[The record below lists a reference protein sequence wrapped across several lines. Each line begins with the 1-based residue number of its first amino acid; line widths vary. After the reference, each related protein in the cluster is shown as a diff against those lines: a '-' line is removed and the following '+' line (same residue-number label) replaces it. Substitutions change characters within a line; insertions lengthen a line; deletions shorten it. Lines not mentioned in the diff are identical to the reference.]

1 MEKLQGNRGEG
12 GSREAMFPA
21 CTFRRHSSPRS
32 TQWVLSLAW
41 HTVFKTVGWN
51 TKDRNKAASEI
62 LKCRKYFQTW
72 YCQRVKYS
80 FIMDDCTPKWN
91 CVISDGLEKG
101 HVSNLEIRP
110 YAGIGIRKE
119 HSTTNRAA
127 YRLFKSSSCSFSD
140 AGHPSSHFSAEN
152 NPHVHYEFRKG
163 ASTPLATF
171 TETCRC
177 LAMLKMQKERRY
189 LGSED

>member
-1 MEKLQGNRGEG
+1 MEKVQGNRGEG
-12 GSREAMFPA
+12 SSIEAMFPA

-32 TQWVLSLAW
+32 TQWVSSLAW

-62 LKCRKYFQTW
+62 LKCREYVQTW
-72 YCQRVKYS
+72 HCQRVKYS
-80 FIMDDCTPKWN
+80 FIIDDHIPKWN
-91 CVISDGLEKG
+91 CHFWWPGKG

-127 YRLFKSSSCSFSD
+127 YGCKSSSCSFSE
-140 AGHPSSHFSAEN
+140 AGHPHSHFSAEN
-152 NPHVHYEFRKG
+152 DPHAHRKFRKG
-163 ASTPLATF
+163 APLH
-171 TETCRC
+171 
-177 LAMLKMQKERRY
+177 LQLLLKPV
-189 LGSED
+189 DV